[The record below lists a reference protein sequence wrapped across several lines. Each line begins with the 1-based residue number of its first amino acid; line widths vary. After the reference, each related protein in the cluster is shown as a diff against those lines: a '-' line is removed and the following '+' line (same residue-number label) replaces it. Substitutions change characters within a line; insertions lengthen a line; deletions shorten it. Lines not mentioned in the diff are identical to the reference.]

1 MAIRNPRFTG
11 QFNAPD
17 ARFNVPTSGVS
28 GRVPTNTS
36 SMKTKNILN
45 LLGGVQ
51 KIAGDIS
58 ERYSASEFQNLTSE
72 FEREKIDLFDR
83 TTSDVNNYNDFSEN
97 GMKGHD
103 ALVKKYEKLAKEKNI
118 NPNYSAKLK
127 TFTLNSGDA
136 FKNSLVS
143 NARRVEPAVLGRK
156 AQNMLAGSLT
166 NLRGGHPDSNPNTRA
181 IKDELFLTLD
191 RFASVLGEET
201 VKNLKRNYLFNSEK
215 AFFETVVRDNPGF
228 FIEGHKD
235 YTGFKFAYTDTND
248 IAKNVDQAKSINRQ
262 IENEIE
268 RNRVKDL
275 SNVRLTEDAVV
286 SNAASIRVQ
295 MQDLS
300 RDPTKIPSVVK
311 SLGDR
316 REVINKA
323 RLTLASN
330 LDVSDRERRSLNKKY
345 DMADAGVTNDIEFLS
360 TLELAIEQQSPEDI
374 DGIIDIYTERGKQL
388 GGDLIIDFEKN
399 FTQRQDILENVKIS
413 IKENIKIK
421 DNIKK
426 IKVGDYDRKNPD
438 HKKAMAAL
446 VAAQPKDEPFLYKLS
461 VMNPEITQ
469 SQINNSSTLDLA
481 ILSFFP
487 GAGESQGMF
496 GPGAEKLVS
505 IANETQEIHPKALQ
519 YLSNIITS
527 STSGNENDL
536 KRGAALNFIIKGVN
550 ANVISSQDL
559 KEYKLDV
566 LYNQYVGLG
575 GALNPS
581 QIGAALRQ
589 EYSIKVD
596 QRGPFATAPNMNEQI
611 SKIYEPGLNGQSIYG
626 RDVFN
631 VMIEPRTTGF
641 DSFTY
646 SVGRLLKMRNSIDG
660 EDGPDTV
667 EDILP
672 RAQAEAFNDPKFQ
685 ETMKKLHT
693 AKVRLYLAEGKT
705 IEAASK
711 IAVREIAQMDFT
723 DVFRIGRI
731 TKTSQVF
738 RPNWVVGDKQKIR
751 IDAMYFTK
759 PGQGKFGKPII
770 FMNEKL
776 YVPLT
781 GEEAMAYTGN
791 LKFNKGSDREFPM
804 VNPKHVRFEYVGKD
818 GMDQHAW
825 KIYIKNQ
832 LILGQNNMPLLY
844 KPLNDPENLRARR
857 EEKYTRKRGRI
868 PRLLNNISREITGQL
883 Q

>member
-1 MAIRNPRFTG
+1 
-11 QFNAPD
+11 
-17 ARFNVPTSGVS
+17 
-28 GRVPTNTS
+28 
-36 SMKTKNILN
+36 
-45 LLGGVQ
+45 
-51 KIAGDIS
+51 
-58 ERYSASEFQNLTSE
+58 
-72 FEREKIDLFDR
+72 
-83 TTSDVNNYNDFSEN
+83 
-97 GMKGHD
+97 
-103 ALVKKYEKLAKEKNI
+103 
-118 NPNYSAKLK
+118 
-127 TFTLNSGDA
+127 
-136 FKNSLVS
+136 
-143 NARRVEPAVLGRK
+143 
-156 AQNMLAGSLT
+156 
-166 NLRGGHPDSNPNTRA
+166 
-181 IKDELFLTLD
+181 
-191 RFASVLGEET
+191 
-201 VKNLKRNYLFNSEK
+201 
-215 AFFETVVRDNPGF
+215 
-228 FIEGHKD
+228 
-235 YTGFKFAYTDTND
+235 
-248 IAKNVDQAKSINRQ
+248 
-262 IENEIE
+262 
-268 RNRVKDL
+268 
-275 SNVRLTEDAVV
+275 
-286 SNAASIRVQ
+286 
-295 MQDLS
+295 
-300 RDPTKIPSVVK
+300 
-311 SLGDR
+311 
-316 REVINKA
+316 
-323 RLTLASN
+323 
-330 LDVSDRERRSLNKKY
+330 
-345 DMADAGVTNDIEFLS
+345 
-360 TLELAIEQQSPEDI
+360 
-374 DGIIDIYTERGKQL
+374 
-388 GGDLIIDFEKN
+388 
-399 FTQRQDILENVKIS
+399 
-413 IKENIKIK
+413 
-421 DNIKK
+421 
-426 IKVGDYDRKNPD
+426 
-438 HKKAMAAL
+438 MAAL

-711 IAVREIAQMDFT
+711 IAVREIAQMYQPSLLSDTPFGWMQPDNADLNESGDTSIEHGNRAAWFLQDHFAKFPQAGMDFT